1 MQPSNHQGWSEAV
14 SQTNQGAS
22 PPLPRPTYRG
32 DAVMVG
38 PYQVYA
44 GGIDYLHSEDLNQ
57 VDVLVPLFGAD
68 EFPFGTTYTVTSEQQ
83 PSRITALQRG
93 RSYSMLVGRLPNE
106 GGVPDDWEWFLKQK
120 VIPMLQDEKKLLA
133 FCMFG
138 QGQTGTWL
146 ASLVAIL
153 EPQTAD
159 PIAAI
164 RERYCPSAVETLA
177 QAKAIFA
184 LRGEPV
190 PLKYEQEFANWDC

>member
-1 MQPSNHQGWSEAV
+1 MMN
-14 SQTNQGAS
+14 QTNQGAS
-22 PPLPRPTYRG
+22 PPPPRPTYRG
-32 DAVMVG
+32 DAVKVG

-44 GGIDYLHSEDLNQ
+44 GGIVYLRSEDLTQ
-57 VDVLVPLFGAD
+57 MDVLVPLFGAD
-68 EFPFGTTYTVTSEQQ
+68 EFPFGETYAVTSEQQ
-83 PSRITALQRG
+83 PTRIPRLPRG
-93 RSYSMLVGRLPNE
+93 RHFTMLVGRLPE
-106 GGVPDDWEWFLKQK
+106 LGGVPDDWEWFLKQK

-138 QGQTGTWL
+138 QGRTDTWL

-164 RERYCPSAVETLA
+164 RERYRHSAVETLA

-190 PLKYEQEFANWDC
+190 PLKYDQEFAYWDC